1 MTHCHQHRV
10 RQWRSAARQY
20 ADRGSFRFSP
30 RRATVPTYA
39 CSLLLRSFPV
49 IDRQIVYRLPGRIF
63 ENPCPN
69 DAYGREPGR
78 PEEPSPV
85 LGGVT
90 R

>member
-20 ADRGSFRFSP
+20 ADRGSLRFSA

-49 IDRQIVYRLPGRIF
+49 IDRQIVYRLPARIF
-63 ENPCPN
+63 KNPCQMTLLAANRAGPKSL
-69 DAYGREPGR
+69 P
-78 PEEPSPV
+78 
-85 LGGVT
+85 LF
-90 R
+90 